1 MTTIAERPQ
10 RDTTTTEVPAHPHYV
25 LGTTMIAALLVGFT
39 AVAIG
44 IIALIIQAGHESVDS
59 ETVSALVDQQLSS
72 VALPSD
78 ASATPP
84 SDGTS
89 QPEATPSVTSAGFG
103 SVIPELTPKTDLP
116 VANAVAVSYAPEV
129 PARDVRST
137 QAIVE
142 VEFDIVEEVTV
153 IDPDSGVD
161 FETWGFRIAGDDQ
174 TFASGTPG
182 PMVRARVG
190 DVLRFTINN
199 PDSNLRAHNVDFH
212 AVTGQGGGAEDTLV
226 APGESTVIEA
236 RMLYPGMFMYHCAA
250 GDVPAHIARGMY
262 GGILVDPADPLPEA
276 DKEFYVVQSEYY
288 LTGDGPLVDLDR
300 VSMSDENPSMVVF
313 NGAKGALTGDNALQ
327 IDVGDRARFYFVN
340 AGLNLTS
347 NFHPIGS
354 HWDAVWPE
362 GALLSQPIR
371 GSQTTLVPAGGAVVA
386 DLLGQV
392 PSNILLV
399 DHALTRTFDKGAL
412 GIVTVSGEPNR
423 EIFEGALSAEPEV
436 GEPAPTGETV
446 EMLAGSW
453 TFQEQPASDE
463 FAVEESIPDYSVNE
477 LRITVGT
484 TVTWVNK
491 DDQQHTATAVDGSF
505 DSGFIGQD
513 ETFSFTFDTP
523 GEYEYLCTPHPWMRA
538 RIIVEG

>member
-1 MTTIAERPQ
+1 MTTIADRPQ

-25 LGTTMIAALLVGFT
+25 LGTTMIAALLVGFA

-44 IIALIIQAGHESVDS
+44 IIGLIIQAEHESVDS

-72 VALPSD
+72 VVLPGD
-78 ASATPP
+78 GSATPP
-84 SDGTS
+84 SDDTA
-89 QPEATPSVTSAGFG
+89 QPTAPTATPTAFG
-103 SVIPELTPKTDLP
+103 SVIPELTPKADLP
-116 VANAVAVSYAPEV
+116 VADAVAVSYAPEV
-129 PARDVRST
+129 PARDGRTT

-153 IDPDSGVD
+153 IDPDTGVE

-190 DVLRFTINN
+190 DILRFTINN

-236 RMLYPGMFMYHCAA
+236 RMLYPGMYMYHCAA

-262 GGILVDPADPLPEA
+262 GGILVDPVDPLPEP
-276 DKEFYVVQSEYY
+276 DKEFYVLQSEYY

-300 VSMSDENPSMVVF
+300 LSMSDENPSMVVF

-354 HWDAVWPE
+354 HWDAVWIE
-362 GALLSQPIR
+362 GALLNQPIR
-371 GSQTTLVPAGGAVVA
+371 GSQTTLVPAGGAVVV

-412 GIVTVSGEPNR
+412 GIVTVNGEPNR
-423 EIFEGALSAEPEV
+423 EIFEGAPSEEPEV
-436 GEPAPTGETV
+436 SEPAPTGETV
-446 EMLAGSW
+446 EMLPGSW

-463 FAVEESIPDYSVNE
+463 FAAEESIPDYSVNE

-523 GEYEYLCTPHPWMRA
+523 GEYEYFCTPHPWMRA
-538 RIIVEG
+538 KIIVEG